1 MECIS
6 NLPLTDFA
14 LSLLDSHWCLTSPC
28 WPCDTVILSSL
39 AGRLPAFSDSDPSHF
54 VLRLEGKKNMFFPL
68 DNQRQN
74 PFDEGMKEN
83 TLIASWSG
91 GVGSRGWEEANVKG
105 GLLLPKHDLDR
116 LKWNKGRDAMFCL
129 KTVIR
134 RGVGDTTR
142 WEKIRKEAGREHKK
156 GKGWSE
162 LREDSGGID
171 TAEKSIS
178 CLISSSL
185 IQTCVGGFLKKRL
198 GDMQH
203 EV

>member
-1 MECIS
+1 MYFQFTLNGLCSIS
-6 NLPLTDFA
+6 AWLTLMSYFTLLTLWHCDPFKSGRQIA
-14 LSLLDSHWCLTSPC
+14 SLFWLWSLSLCSPSRREEKHVFPP
-28 WPCDTVILSSL
+28 WKPEAKSL
-39 AGRLPAFSDSDPSHF
+39 WWRN
-54 VLRLEGKKNMFFPL
+54 EGKY
-68 DNQRQN
+68 
-74 PFDEGMKEN
+74 FDSFLE
-83 TLIASWSG
+83 W

-134 RGVGDTTR
+134 RGVGDTSR

-156 GKGWSE
+156 GEGWSE
-162 LREDSGGID
+162 LREESGGID

-185 IQTCVGGFLKKRL
+185 IRTCVGGFLKKRL
-198 GDMQH
+198 VDMQH